1 MHPGQ
6 QDFSMRMWKRV
17 PRPET
22 QLEGSYMGRDVPS
35 MTVSQQDRRAYR
47 EKVRQCLDVL
57 ARMLRESRFD
67 SEPRQVGLEIE
78 LNLVDADGLP
88 AMTNSAVLAAIAD
101 PSWASELGRFNL
113 EINVP
118 PLQLNGQALGALERN
133 VRGKLA
139 HAAARALGTGS
150 RLVMIGI
157 LPTLRQEH
165 VPSDAMSNN

>member
-1 MHPGQ
+1 
-6 QDFSMRMWKRV
+6 
-17 PRPET
+17 
-22 QLEGSYMGRDVPS
+22 MGRDVPS
-35 MTVSQQDRRAYR
+35 ITVSQHDRRAYR
-47 EKVRQCLDVL
+47 EKVRQCLDVF

-67 SEPRQVGLEIE
+67 TEPRQVGLEIE

-88 AMTNSAVLAAIAD
+88 SMTNTKVLEAIAD

-118 PLQLNGQALGALERN
+118 PRQLTGDALSALERV

-157 LPTLRQEH
+157 LPTLRQDH
-165 VPSDAMSNN
+165 VTD